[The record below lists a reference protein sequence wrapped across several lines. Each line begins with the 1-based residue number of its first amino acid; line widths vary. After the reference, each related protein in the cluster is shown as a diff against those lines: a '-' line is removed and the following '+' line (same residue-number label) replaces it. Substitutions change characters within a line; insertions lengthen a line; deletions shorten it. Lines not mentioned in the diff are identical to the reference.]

1 MSATVKAIWLRWP
14 RCQCQSGPRAA
25 GPGADPGRRPR
36 QTAPGAPGPGAP
48 IARLI
53 RGARLAERRLRGPI
67 ARCSA
72 AAVAQPQSCPF
83 LFPFKP
89 SKLFILNLKL
99 RFLTGFFPRVILWA
113 PVFYTK
119 PQTQALEMPTLNSK
133 HDGLCSLE
141 STIVLSL

>member
-36 QTAPGAPGPGAP
+36 QTAPVAPGPGAP

-89 SKLFILNLKL
+89 SKLF
-99 RFLTGFFPRVILWA
+99 
-113 PVFYTK
+113 YSK
-119 PQTQALEMPTLNSK
+119 PQTSIFNRVFPSGHLMSPCLLYKATNPGTRNANFK
-133 HDGLCSLE
+133 FK
-141 STIVLSL
+141 T

>member
-14 RCQCQSGPRAA
+14 RCQCLSGPRAA
-25 GPGADPGRRPR
+25 GPGADRGRLRRVR
-36 QTAPGAPGPGAP
+36 QGQALL
-48 IARLI
+48 IAKLI

-89 SKLFILNLKL
+89 SKLLF
-99 RFLTGFFPRVILWA
+99 
-113 PVFYTK
+113 
-119 PQTQALEMPTLNSK
+119 
-133 HDGLCSLE
+133 
-141 STIVLSL
+141 